1 MADDRQRRVD
11 EALASLMEVFDSVQI
26 LATWQENSGET
37 TYDIYRGRGNWYS
50 RTGMAADFLKRDE
63 ATTLADKMPK
73 PPPEEGEDWKQD

>member
-1 MADDRQRRVD
+1 MSPEEKIVQRHVD
-11 EALASLMEVFDSVQI
+11 ALGEHFEAVQI
-26 LATWQENSGET
+26 LASRT
-37 TYDIYRGRGNWYS
+37 TVHGTESVFLGSGNWYS